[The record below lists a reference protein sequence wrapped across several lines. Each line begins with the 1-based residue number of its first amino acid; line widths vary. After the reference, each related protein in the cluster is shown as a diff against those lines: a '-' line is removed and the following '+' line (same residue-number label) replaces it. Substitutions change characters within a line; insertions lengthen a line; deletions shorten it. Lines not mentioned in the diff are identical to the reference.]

1 MSLASQR
8 MTDFNMK
15 YRLRPDIKQP
25 ISSDGSLSSDVSLS
39 REEPYDES
47 VDPDTM
53 KGLSDMFN
61 MITLDTNNDK
71 ADLAA
76 AAEGLLSLR
85 NIDPDTV
92 EAVIT
97 LRDSEQPSATNI
109 KSLIIYLFTLIL
121 RLPIECARLFNRTVT
136 VENMNII
143 QNNIFNIIKQII
155 YLIQMIISIPSR
167 IGALTA
173 NIYSQIKYI
182 SLGTLVLLIITT
194 MLYQSPTTRPFMLFV
209 FSVIEYLSGVDVPLV
224 AKDFAERLKQL
235 TIQFFGAKLVGKIIT
250 DAANKIASK
259 VSTEVSTTV
268 GKVLTD
274 ENTQRT
280 LATALASSPVFAVA
294 SMKIAGEVSGQLR
307 VLYDDMVSPQLQQI
321 QDTVTGTSDR
331 VEALGI
337 TNAQMTSLFKNDFL
351 LLKETLLTIQNGQEI
366 NEEQLN
372 EALVLIKRNLQTT
385 DLGRM
390 LNANGV
396 IITHNNLMTLLQ
408 TAQSAVESA
417 LGRNV
422 RGQHMLTNSGGT
434 RRKRRKTKKSKTT
447 RKKRKS
453 KRKRRS
459 MKSKK
464 K

>member
-1 MSLASQR
+1 MSLADQR
-8 MTDFNMK
+8 MKDFNMK
-15 YRLRPDIKQP
+15 YRLRPNIKQP
-25 ISSDGSLSSDVSLS
+25 ISSDVSLSSDL
-39 REEPYDES
+39 EPYDES

-53 KGLSDMFN
+53 KELTDMFN
-61 MITLDTNNDK
+61 MLELDPNDK
-71 ADLAA
+71 ADLVA

-92 EAVIT
+92 EAVVS
-97 LRDSEQPSATNI
+97 LRDAQTTNI
-109 KSLIIYLFTLIL
+109 KSLIIQLFTLIL
-121 RLPIECARLFNRTVT
+121 RLPIECARLFSTM
-136 VENMNII
+136 ENMNII

-155 YLIQMIISIPSR
+155 YLIQIIISIPSR

-182 SLGTLVLLIITT
+182 SLGTLVLLIVTT
-194 MLYQSPTTRPFMLFV
+194 MLYQSPTTRPFMLFI
-209 FSVIEYLSGVDVPLV
+209 FSVIQYLSGVDVPLV
-224 AKDFAERLKQL
+224 AKDFVERLKQF
-235 TIQFFGAKLVGKIIT
+235 TIRFFGARLVGKIIT
-250 DAANKIASK
+250 DAANKFVER
-259 VSTEVSTTV
+259 VSVETSTAVTN
-268 GKVLTD
+268 VLTD

-280 LATALASSPVFAVA
+280 LATALASSPVLAAA
-294 SMKIAGEVSGQLR
+294 SMRIAGEVTGQLQ
-307 VLYDDMVSPQLQQI
+307 VMYDDMVSPQLQQI

-337 TNAQMTSLFKNDFL
+337 DNAQMMTLFKNDYL

-396 IITHNNLMTLLQ
+396 IITHNNLMALLQ

-422 RGQHMLTNSGGT
+422 RGQHMLTNSGGLRT
-434 RRKRRKTKKSKTT
+434 RRKHRKTKTT

-459 MKSKK
+459 RKSKK

>member
-15 YRLRPDIKQP
+15 YRLRPEP

-39 REEPYDES
+39 TNMEQPYDES
-47 VDPDTM
+47 LDPDIMNELT
-53 KGLSDMFN
+53 DMFN
-61 MITLDTNNDK
+61 MLELDPNDK
-71 ADLAA
+71 ADLVA

-92 EAVIT
+92 EVVT
-97 LRDSEQPSATNI
+97 SLRDAQTSNI
-109 KSLIIYLFTLIL
+109 KSLIIRLFTLIL
-121 RLPIECARLFNRTVT
+121 RLPIECARLFST

-155 YLIQMIISIPSR
+155 YLIQMIVSIPSR

-173 NIYSQIKYI
+173 TIYSQIKYI
-182 SLGTLVLLIITT
+182 SLGTLVLLIVTT
-194 MLYQSPTTRPFMLFV
+194 MLYQSPTTRPFMLFI
-209 FSVIEYLSGVDVPLV
+209 FSVIQYLSGVDVPLV
-224 AKDFAERLKQL
+224 ANDFVERLKQL
-235 TIQFFGAKLVGKIIT
+235 TIQFFGARLVGKIIT
-250 DAANKIASK
+250 DAANKFVDR
-259 VSTEVSTTV
+259 VSTEASTAV
-268 GKVLTD
+268 KNVLTD

-280 LATALASSPVFAVA
+280 LSTALASSPVLAAA
-294 SMKIAGEVSGQLR
+294 SMRIAGEVTGQLR

-337 TNAQMTSLFKNDFL
+337 DNAQMTALFKNDYL

-396 IITHNNLMTLLQ
+396 IITHNNLMALLQ

-422 RGQHMLTNSGGT
+422 RGQHMLTNSGGLRT
-434 RRKRRKTKKSKTT
+434 RRKHRKTKTT